1 LLLGKI
7 SAIILIAVNKRKKVK
22 TYEDYLAQIPKSWD
36 EPLREIHAIRWM
48 HYEQERKKLTLEE
61 RVAEDQKEMKRLIR
75 QLGLK
80 YKALI

>member
-1 LLLGKI
+1 M
-7 SAIILIAVNKRKKVK
+7 RKAKKLK
-22 TYEDYLAQIPKSWD
+22 TYEGYLSQIPKSWD

-48 HYEQERKKLTLEE
+48 RYDQEREKKLTLEE

-80 YKALI
+80 HKTLV